1 MKVIPLDTRNRI
13 LARYDKG
20 KLTRA
25 EVGEQFQVS
34 EDFVKKLLK
43 QRKRLGHAAPLYGR
57 VGRKRSL
64 AKEDGERMLAVIRG
78 NPGVTLEEL
87 RDAIGAPCVV
97 STVFFALRRM
107 GVTYKKNASGVRAGP
122 RGRPQG
128 AGGVGGDD
136 GGAHRAIARF
146 H

>member
-1 MKVIPLDTRNRI
+1 MMQGMEVIPLDTRNRI
-13 LARYDKG
+13 LARYDAG

-25 EVGEQFQVS
+25 EVGEQFRVS

-64 AKEDGERMLAVIRG
+64 TEEDGERMLAAIRED
-78 NPGVTLEEL
+78 PGVTIEGL
-87 RDAIGAPCVV
+87 RDGIGAPCVA

-107 GVTYKKNASGVRAGP
+107 GVTYEKNASGLRAGP
-122 RGRPQG
+122 RRCPQG
-128 AGGVGGDD
+128 A
-136 GGAHRAIARF
+136 
-146 H
+146 